1 MSLFTK
7 DGELNDAMFSS
18 EKQDHQTPDDFFEVL
33 NKEFE
38 FTIDAAATSENAKCA
53 KFYTPE
59 QNSLSFLWGSS
70 GETVFCNPPY
80 KNVAEWMKQ
89 GYESS
94 VKNSCIV
101 VMLVPSRTDT
111 KWFHDYASRGVI
123 RFVVGRLKF
132 KGTESS
138 APFPSM
144 LVIFNPAIEKALGL
158 APDNMIAACYDW
170 KSKNV

>member
-18 EKQDHQTPDDFFEVL
+18 EKQDHETPDDFFNKL
-33 NKEFE
+33 NDEFK
-38 FTIDAAATSENAKCA
+38 FTIDAAATAENAKCP

-59 QNSLSFLWGSS
+59 QDALSFQWGAP

-80 KNVAEWMKQ
+80 KNVADWMKQ

-94 VKNSCIV
+94 VANSCIV

-111 KWFHDYASRGVI
+111 KWFRDFASRAIV

-144 LVIFNPAIEKALGL
+144 LVIFNPAIERALGL
-158 APDNMIAACYDW
+158 GPDNMVCSAYDW
-170 KSKNV
+170 KA